1 MYWSTKLKYISNKK
15 PVLDRILPRIDL
27 FSFCLQ
33 PDETEL
39 EVQRGDDVQIICP
52 SNHHSNSASE
62 RSLCSFISPVGKKY
76 QIVGK

>member
-1 MYWSTKLKYISNKK
+1 MFPKNSQYWVEYY
-15 PVLDRILPRIDL
+15 PQIDL

>member
-1 MYWSTKLKYISNKK
+1 MIMKYVSKK
-15 PVLDRILPRIDL
+15 YPVLGRILSQIDL